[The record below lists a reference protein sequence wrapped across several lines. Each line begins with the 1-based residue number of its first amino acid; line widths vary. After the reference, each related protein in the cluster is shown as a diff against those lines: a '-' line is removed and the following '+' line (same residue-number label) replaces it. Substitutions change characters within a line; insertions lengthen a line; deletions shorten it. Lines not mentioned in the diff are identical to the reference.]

1 MANSNV
7 ANKQVNTDIT
17 VEEAIKNIDRKKAS
31 LEQFKDVPHS
41 HSGGGASTEG
51 TTLNCFNPDEAGNIE
66 WPFLAVCCYWGYM
79 AYCLE
84 NDLVPGEAK
93 VSDKDIQAMI
103 VIKTEPRTNTAG
115 KVLEGKFIYTYKNL
129 KTGITKK
136 SNQQVIKHLTAS
148 NYKARLNLVNKR
160 S

>member
-7 ANKQVNTDIT
+7 ADKQVNTDIT
-17 VEEAIKNIDRKKAS
+17 VKQAIKNIDRKKAN
-31 LEQFKDVPHS
+31 LEQFANLSRSRKGGGDS
-41 HSGGGASTEG
+41 DSGG
-51 TTLNCFNPDEAGNIE
+51 TLNCFDPNEVGSID
-66 WPFLAVCCYWGYM
+66 WPFLTECCYWGYM

-93 VSDKDIQAMI
+93 VSDKNIQTMC
-103 VIKTEPRTNTAG
+103 VIKTRPQTNTSG

-129 KTGITKK
+129 KTLETKESK
-136 SNQQVIKHLTAS
+136 QVVKKHLTATD
-148 NYKARLNLVNKR
+148 YKARLNLVNKR